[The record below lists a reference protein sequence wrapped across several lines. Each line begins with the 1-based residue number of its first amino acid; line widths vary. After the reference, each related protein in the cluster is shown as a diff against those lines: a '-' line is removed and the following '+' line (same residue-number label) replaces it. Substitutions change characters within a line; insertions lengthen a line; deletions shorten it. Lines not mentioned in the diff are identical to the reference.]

1 MDFSRLYAIVDVD
14 LADDYGW
21 SPTDLGEAI
30 IKGGGRLLQIRAK
43 RSSSESF
50 LACADSLVDLA
61 RSSNTSIIVNDR
73 VDVAKISGAS
83 GVHVGQDD
91 LSVSRVRRILGN
103 DAVVG
108 LSTHCRSQVD
118 LAVQESVSYIAV
130 GPVFATRSK
139 ETGYQP
145 VGLELVRYA
154 ATQWPQSIIVGIG
167 GITLERAPSVIEA
180 GANAVALISDLLTDG
195 DPERRTR
202 AYLERLYQ

>member
-1 MDFSRLYAIVDVD
+1 MDLSRLYAIVDVD
-14 LADDYGW
+14 LADGYGW

-61 RSSNTSIIVNDR
+61 RPSNTSIIVNDR
-73 VDVAKISGAS
+73 VDVAKLSGAS

-91 LSVSRVRRILGN
+91 LSVSRSRRILGN

-118 LAVQESVSYIAV
+118 LAVQEAVSYIAV

-167 GITLERAPSVIEA
+167 GITLDRASSVIEA
-180 GANAVALISDLLTDG
+180 GANAVAVISDLLTHG

>member
-14 LADDYGW
+14 LADGYGW

-43 RSSSESF
+43 RSSSASF

-61 RSSNTSIIVNDR
+61 RPSNTSIIVNDR
-73 VDVAKISGAS
+73 VDVAKLSGAS

-118 LAVQESVSYIAV
+118 LAGRESVSYIAV

-167 GITLERAPSVIEA
+167 GITLDRASSVIEA
-180 GANAVALISDLLTDG
+180 GANAVAVISDLLTHG

>member
-14 LADDYGW
+14 LADGYGW

-61 RSSNTSIIVNDR
+61 RPSNTSIIVNDR

-91 LSVSRVRRILGN
+91 LSVARIRRILGN

-154 ATQWPQSIIVGIG
+154 AMQWPKSIIVGIG
-167 GITLERAPSVIEA
+167 GITLDRASSVIEA
-180 GANAVALISDLLTDG
+180 GANAVAVISDLLTHG

>member
-73 VDVAKISGAS
+73 VDVAKLSGAS

-91 LSVSRVRRILGN
+91 LSVSRIRRILGN
-103 DAVVG
+103 DAVIG

-118 LAVQESVSYIAV
+118 LAVQESVAYIAV

-180 GANAVALISDLLTDG
+180 GANAVAVISDLLTDG

>member
-1 MDFSRLYAIVDVD
+1 MDFSRLYSIVDVD
-14 LADDYGW
+14 LAEGYGW
-21 SPTDLGEAI
+21 SPADLGEAI
-30 IKGGGRLLQIRAK
+30 INGGGRLLQIRAK

-50 LACADSLVDLA
+50 LACADSLVNLA
-61 RSSNTSIIVNDR
+61 RLSNTSVIVNDR
-73 VDVAKISGAS
+73 VDVAKLSGAS

-91 LSVSRVRRILGN
+91 LSVSRIRTILGD

-118 LAVQESVSYIAV
+118 LAVQEAVSYIAV

-154 ATQWPQSIIVGIG
+154 AAQWPHSTIVGIG
-167 GITLERAPSVIEA
+167 GITLDRASSVIEA
-180 GANAVALISDLLTDG
+180 GANAVAVISDLLTDG

>member
-14 LADDYGW
+14 LADGYGW

-61 RSSNTSIIVNDR
+61 RPSNTSIIVNDR

-91 LSVSRVRRILGN
+91 LSVARIRRILGN

-167 GITLERAPSVIEA
+167 GITLDRASSVIEA
-180 GANAVALISDLLTDG
+180 GANAVAVISDLLTHG

>member
-14 LADDYGW
+14 LADGYGW

-61 RSSNTSIIVNDR
+61 RPSNTSIIVNDR

-91 LSVSRVRRILGN
+91 LSVARIRRILGN

-118 LAVQESVSYIAV
+118 LAGRELVSYIAV

-154 ATQWPQSIIVGIG
+154 ATHWPQSIIVGIG

-180 GANAVALISDLLTDG
+180 GANAVAVISDLLTDG

>member
-14 LADDYGW
+14 LADGYGW

-61 RSSNTSIIVNDR
+61 RPSNTSIIVNDR
-73 VDVAKISGAS
+73 VDVAKLSGAS

-91 LSVSRVRRILGN
+91 LSVARIRRILGN

-118 LAVQESVSYIAV
+118 LAVQEAVSYIAV

-154 ATQWPQSIIVGIG
+154 ATHWPQSIIVGIG
-167 GITLERAPSVIEA
+167 GITLDRASSVIEA
-180 GANAVALISDLLTDG
+180 GANAVAVISDLLTHG

>member
-14 LADDYGW
+14 LADGYGW

-61 RSSNTSIIVNDR
+61 RPSNTSIIVNDR
-73 VDVAKISGAS
+73 VDVAKLSGAS

-91 LSVSRVRRILGN
+91 LSVARIRRILGN

-108 LSTHCRSQVD
+108 LSTHSRSQVD
-118 LAVQESVSYIAV
+118 LAGRESVSYIAV

-154 ATQWPQSIIVGIG
+154 ATHWPQSIIVGIG
-167 GITLERAPSVIEA
+167 GITLDRASSVIEA
-180 GANAVALISDLLTDG
+180 GANAVAVISDLLTHG

>member
-14 LADDYGW
+14 LADGYGW

-43 RSSSESF
+43 RSSSEAF

-61 RSSNTSIIVNDR
+61 RPSNTSIIVNDR
-73 VDVAKISGAS
+73 VDVAKLSGAS

-91 LSVSRVRRILGN
+91 LSVSRIRRILGN

-118 LAVQESVSYIAV
+118 LAGQESVSYIAV

-180 GANAVALISDLLTDG
+180 GANAVAVISDLLTDG

>member
-14 LADDYGW
+14 LADGYGW

-43 RSSSESF
+43 RSSSASF

-61 RSSNTSIIVNDR
+61 RPSNTSIIINDR
-73 VDVAKISGAS
+73 VDVAKLSGAS

-91 LSVSRVRRILGN
+91 LSVSRSRRILGN

-118 LAVQESVSYIAV
+118 LAVQEAVSYIAV

-154 ATQWPQSIIVGIG
+154 ATQWPQSLIVGIG
-167 GITLERAPSVIEA
+167 GITLDRASSVIEA
-180 GANAVALISDLLTDG
+180 GANAVAVISDLLTHG

>member
-30 IKGGGRLLQIRAK
+30 IRGGGRLLQIRAK

-61 RSSNTSIIVNDR
+61 RPSNTSIIVNDR

-130 GPVFATRSK
+130 G
-139 ETGYQP
+139 
-145 VGLELVRYA
+145 LELVRYA

-180 GANAVALISDLLTDG
+180 GANAVAVISDLLTDG

>member
-14 LADDYGW
+14 LADGYGW
-21 SPTDLGEAI
+21 SPTDLGAAI

-61 RSSNTSIIVNDR
+61 RPSNTSIIVNDR
-73 VDVAKISGAS
+73 VDVAKLSGAS

-91 LSVSRVRRILGN
+91 LSVSRTRRILGN
-103 DAVVG
+103 DAVIG

-118 LAVQESVSYIAV
+118 LAVQESVAYIAV

-154 ATQWPQSIIVGIG
+154 ARQWPQSIIVGIG

-180 GANAVALISDLLTDG
+180 GANAVAVISDLLTDG

>member
-14 LADDYGW
+14 LADGYGW

-61 RSSNTSIIVNDR
+61 RPSNTSIIVNDR

-91 LSVSRVRRILGN
+91 LSVARIRRILGN

-154 ATQWPQSIIVGIG
+154 AMQWPQSIIVGIG
-167 GITLERAPSVIEA
+167 GITLDRASSVIEA
-180 GANAVALISDLLTDG
+180 GANAVAVISDLLTHG

>member
-14 LADDYGW
+14 LADGYGW

-61 RSSNTSIIVNDR
+61 RPSNTTIIVNDR

-91 LSVSRVRRILGN
+91 LSVARIRRILGN

-154 ATQWPQSIIVGIG
+154 AMQWPQSIIVGIG
-167 GITLERAPSVIEA
+167 GITLDRASSVIEA
-180 GANAVALISDLLTDG
+180 GANAVAVISDLLTHG

>member
-61 RSSNTSIIVNDR
+61 RPSNTSIIVNDR

-167 GITLERAPSVIEA
+167 GITLDRASSVIEA
-180 GANAVALISDLLTDG
+180 GANAVAVISDLLTDG
-195 DPERRTR
+195 DPEKRTR

>member
-1 MDFSRLYAIVDVD
+1 
-14 LADDYGW
+14 
-21 SPTDLGEAI
+21 
-30 IKGGGRLLQIRAK
+30 
-43 RSSSESF
+43 

-61 RSSNTSIIVNDR
+61 RPSNTSIIVNDR
-73 VDVAKISGAS
+73 VDVAKLSGAS

-91 LSVSRVRRILGN
+91 LSVSRIRRILGN
-103 DAVVG
+103 DAVIG

-118 LAVQESVSYIAV
+118 LAVQESVAYIAV

-154 ATQWPQSIIVGIG
+154 ARQWPQSIIVGIG

-180 GANAVALISDLLTDG
+180 GANAVAVISDLLTDG